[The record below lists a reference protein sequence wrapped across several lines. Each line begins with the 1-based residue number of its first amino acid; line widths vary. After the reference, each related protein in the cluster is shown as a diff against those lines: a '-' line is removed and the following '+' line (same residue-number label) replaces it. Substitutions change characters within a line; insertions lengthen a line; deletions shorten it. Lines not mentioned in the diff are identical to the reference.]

1 MAGRAR
7 ASSRRTISKLKAS
20 RFIYDGSVTRRLQA
34 FVFLFALLLA
44 SGCDRGDHPRQ
55 VGKPAPDFS
64 LNDGGRTLQLSSF
77 RGKVVV
83 LNFWATWCAPCIE
96 EIPSLNLL
104 QQQLPQVVVLGV
116 SVDKS
121 DDAYRSFLVRHRV
134 DFTTIRDGAQHVNA
148 LYGTSLFPET
158 YVIDRNGQIRR
169 KFVIAQDWTSP
180 EILDYLARL

>member
-1 MAGRAR
+1 MM
-7 ASSRRTISKLKAS
+7 
-20 RFIYDGSVTRRLQA
+20 DSVTQRFSA
-34 FVFLFALLLA
+34 FVFLLALLLA

-55 VGKPAPDFS
+55 LGQPAPDFS
-64 LNDGGRTLQLSSF
+64 LNESGRTLQLSSY

-83 LNFWATWCAPCIE
+83 LNFWATWCTPCIE

-104 QQQLPQVVVLGV
+104 QQQLPQLVVLGV

-121 DDAYRSFLVRHRV
+121 DDAYRRFLGRHRV
-134 DFTTIRDGAQHVNA
+134 DFTTIRDDAQHVNT

-158 YVIDRNGQIRR
+158 YVIDRSGLIRR
-169 KFVIAQDWTSP
+169 KFINAQDWTSP